1 MASNFKFKL
10 LSHLTN
16 KKEEKGF
23 TLIEL
28 LVVVIIIGVLAAIA
42 LPNLLNQVGKAR
54 MSEGKSTLGA
64 INRGQ
69 QVYRTENPQF
79 TNDLTKLDTKVP
91 ASGDFF
97 DFSASGANVTTVKN
111 VAAAKNADGD
121 NTTTITTDIT
131 YSTADGTFTLK
142 NAEATPGKSGG
153 WPN

>member
-69 QVYRTENPQF
+69 QVYRTENPTF
-79 TNDLTKLDTKVP
+79 TNDLTKLDTKVDVT
-91 ASGDFF
+91 GDFF
-97 DFSASGANVTTVKN
+97 TFSATGAGSGAVTNIAT
-111 VAAAKNADGD
+111 ASAPEGD
-121 NTTTITTDIT
+121 NTTTISTAIT
-131 YSTADGTFTLK
+131 YTPADGTFTLT
-142 NAEATPGKSGG
+142 NGGATQNKSGG
-153 WPN
+153 WF

>member
-10 LSHLTN
+10 LSHLTQ

-54 MSEGKSTLGA
+54 VSEGKNGLGA
-64 INRGQ
+64 VNRAQ

-79 TNDLTKLDTKVP
+79 TNDLTSLDTKVP
-91 ASGDFF
+91 AGKFYTF
-97 DFSASGANVTTVKN
+97 GAASANSTGVVNTATATNPE
-111 VAAAKNADGD
+111 GD
-121 NTTTITTDIT
+121 NTTTLTTTIT
-131 YSTADGTFTLK
+131 YTPADGTFTLT
-142 NAEATPGKSGG
+142 NSSATPAKSGN
-153 WPN
+153 W

>member
-1 MASNFKFKL
+1 MDSNFKFKL

-79 TNDLTKLDTKVP
+79 TNDLTKLDTKVTT
-91 ASGDFF
+91 AGKFF
-97 DFSASGANVTTVKN
+97 DFSASGANVTDVKN
-111 VAAAKNADGD
+111 VAAAKNVDGD
-121 NTTTITTDIT
+121 NTTTITTDIK
-131 YSTADGTFTLK
+131 YDTAAGTFTLT
-142 NAEATPGKSGG
+142 NSAANDAKSGG
-153 WPN
+153 WK